1 MLNYIWAGL
10 LLFGFITAIIT
21 GRIDAATKAAMDSA
35 KSGVTLGIE
44 LMGVVC
50 LWNGLMS
57 IAEKGGLVKAFSRA
71 LNPLMRLLF
80 PEVPKQHKA
89 MGAMVMN
96 IAANF
101 FGLGNAATPFGL
113 KAMTELQKLNKDK
126 NVATDSM
133 CMFLIINTATIQLI
147 PATVIAL
154 RSAAGSVN
162 PTEIML
168 PIWISSLV
176 AFVCGVIIC
185 KLFSKVWRC

>member
-21 GRIDAATKAAMDSA
+21 GRVDVATKAAMDSA

-44 LMGVVC
+44 LIGVVC
-50 LWNGLMS
+50 LWSGLMS
-57 IAEKGGLVKAFSRA
+57 IAEKGGLVKAFSRV
-71 LNPLMRLLF
+71 LSPLMRFLF
-80 PEVPKQHKA
+80 PDVPQKHKA

-113 KAMTELQKLNKDK
+113 KAMTELQKLNKNEK
-126 NVATDSM
+126 VATDAM
-133 CMFLIINTATIQLI
+133 CMFLIINTATIQLV

-168 PIWISSLV
+168 PIWLASLS
-176 AFVCGVIIC
+176 AFLCGVFIC
-185 KLFSKVWRC
+185 KLFSRVWRC

>member
-10 LLFGFITAIIT
+10 LLLGFITAIIN
-21 GRIDAATKAAMDSA
+21 GRVDLATKAAMDSA
-35 KSGVTLGIE
+35 KAGVTLGIE
-44 LMGVVC
+44 LIGIVC

-57 IAEKGGLVKAFSRA
+57 IAEKGGLVRIFSKAVS
-71 LNPLMRLLF
+71 PLMRILF
-80 PEVPKQHKA
+80 PEVHQKHKA
-89 MGAMVMN
+89 IGAMVMN

-113 KAMTELQKLNKDK
+113 KAMTELQKLNKGKDT
-126 NVATDSM
+126 ASDAM
-133 CMFLIINTATIQLI
+133 CMFLVINTATLQLI

-176 AFVCGVIIC
+176 AFSCGILIC